1 MPTQPTTSVDLLA
14 EGIDAARAGERGK
27 AREKFTRLL
36 RQDQKNEQA
45 WLWMSSVVESDRERI
60 YCLNN
65 ALKINPNNRTAK
77 RGLALLGALPAELR
91 AELNIE
97 IVGVT
102 MEADEKPKPPA
113 KRRGG
118 FPPPPSLSKFFLL
131 RGSF

>member
-1 MPTQPTTSVDLLA
+1 MPEQSTQNALLDEA
-14 EGIDAARAGERGK
+14 IAAAKGGDRTK
-27 AREKFTRLL
+27 AKDKLTRFL
-36 RQDQKNEQA
+36 RYDQKNEHA